1 MKYAFQKMQL
11 EAKGFYD
18 LIGTWAEM
26 QLIVTDD
33 SAVIVGDGYT
43 SEIEEALTIL
53 VLDWEATIP
62 LSGAG
67 LELPAGS
74 YDLNRKGDMVHASQG
89 QTSYPLPDRPV
100 VVAVRAEP
108 DN

>member
-62 LSGAG
+62 LSGPG
-67 LELPAGS
+67 LELPTGS
-74 YDLNRKGDMVHASQG
+74 YDLTRKGATVHACMDEQFF
-89 QTSYPLPDRPV
+89 PLADRPV
-100 VVAVRAEP
+100 VVEVAAKPE
-108 DN
+108 N